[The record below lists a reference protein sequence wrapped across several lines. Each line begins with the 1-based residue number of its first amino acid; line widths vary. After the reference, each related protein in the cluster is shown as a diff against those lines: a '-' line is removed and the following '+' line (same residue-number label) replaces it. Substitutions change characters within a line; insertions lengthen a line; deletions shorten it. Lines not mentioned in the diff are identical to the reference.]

1 MDKPLSHRPRKRFGQ
16 NFLVDRAVIQQILDC
31 IQPNPGQRIVEIG
44 PGRGA
49 ITKGLLH
56 GAGAMDAVELDR
68 DLIQPL
74 QQSCAGFGEL
84 RIHSADALTFNFCS
98 LTGDGEKLRLVG
110 NLPYNISTPILFH
123 LLDQAGCIQDMHF
136 MLQKEVVDRM
146 GAGPGSKTYGRLSV
160 MLQARCR
167 VTPLFDIS
175 PDAFKPAP
183 KVISSFVCLVPYRAP
198 RFDIEDDEIFGRIV
212 AQAFSQRR
220 KTLRNNLKGYLD
232 VRGLE
237 AIGIDPGL
245 RAESLEVGDFVR
257 IANLA
262 CKVQSSA

>member
-1 MDKPLSHRPRKRFGQ
+1 MTHRPRKRFGQ
-16 NFLVDRAVIQQILDC
+16 NFLVDPAVIQQILDC
-31 IQPNPGQRIVEIG
+31 IQPIPGQRIVEIG
-44 PGRGA
+44 PGQGA
-49 ITKGLLH
+49 ITRGLLK
-56 GAGAMDAVELDR
+56 GADTLDTVELDR

-74 QQSCAGFGEL
+74 QLSCAGFGEL
-84 RIHSADALTFNFCS
+84 RIHNADALTFYFCS
-98 LTGDGEKLRLVG
+98 LADDNNKLRLVG

-123 LLDQAGCIQDMHF
+123 LLDQAGCIRDMHF

-167 VTPLFDIS
+167 VTPLFDIA
-175 PDAFKPAP
+175 PDSFKPAP
-183 KVISSFVCLVPYRAP
+183 KVSSSFVSLVPFQSP
-198 RFDIEDDEIFGRIV
+198 RFDIEDDEMFGRIV

-232 VRGLE
+232 APAME

-245 RAESLEVGDFVR
+245 RAENLEVEDFAQ

-262 CKVQSSA
+262 CKRGSLA